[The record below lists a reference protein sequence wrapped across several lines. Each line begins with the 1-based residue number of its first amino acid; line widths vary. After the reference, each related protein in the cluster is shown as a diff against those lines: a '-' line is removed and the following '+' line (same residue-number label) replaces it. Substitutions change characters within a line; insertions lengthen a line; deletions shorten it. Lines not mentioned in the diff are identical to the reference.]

1 MFLQTRLEMDMQA
14 TFGTTRDAAQAA
26 GVSASF
32 LKKIRIYTPEKGPP
46 FLRLGRKILYP
57 MTGPHSVE
65 SWLLERLQNA
75 RTNS

>member
-1 MFLQTRLEMDMQA
+1 MLLQVSLEMDMQA
-14 TFGTTRDAAQAA
+14 TFGTTKDAAKAT
-26 GVSASF
+26 GVSVSF

-65 SWLLERLQNA
+65 SWLLERLQNV
-75 RTNS
+75 RTNP